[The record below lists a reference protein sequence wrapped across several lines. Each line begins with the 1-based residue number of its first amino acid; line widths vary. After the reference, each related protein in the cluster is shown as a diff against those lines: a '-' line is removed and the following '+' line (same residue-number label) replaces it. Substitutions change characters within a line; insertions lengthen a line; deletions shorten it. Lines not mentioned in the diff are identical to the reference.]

1 MSLRNALIDPNDLPP
16 AEPLRL
22 TPVAPD
28 YARYRLLTLSL
39 RWLVIAILGWA
50 AASDLDAKEPLLAL
64 WPLLLTAVAL
74 LHLGAAW
81 REARSRAWG
90 LRDHDLLY
98 ASGLFQRRL
107 TILPCNRIQH
117 VETASGPL
125 ERRFGLLRVTC
136 FTAGG
141 LSADLVIR
149 GLKTNAAE
157 RVRQYLLGRIHDL
170 DGEAASGPEP
180 ERSQQR
186 ERDPDPA
193 TSS

>member
-1 MSLRNALIDPNDLPP
+1 MSLSNALIDPSELAAP
-16 AEPLRL
+16 EPLRL
-22 TPVAPD
+22 TPVAPA
-28 YARYRLLTLSL
+28 YARYRMLSLSL
-39 RWLVIAILGWA
+39 RWLVAATLIWA
-50 AASDLDAKEPLLAL
+50 AVSEVARNEPMLAL
-64 WPLLLTAVAL
+64 WPLAVTALAV
-74 LHLGAAW
+74 LHFVCAW

-98 ASGLFQRRL
+98 ASGLIQRRL

-125 ERRFGLLRVTC
+125 ERKFGLLRVTC

-149 GLKTNAAE
+149 GLAATDAE

-170 DGEAASGPEP
+170 DPEALPSKQAEH
-180 ERSQQR
+180 EQ
-186 ERDPDPA
+186 DPDPA
-193 TSS
+193 TS

>member
-1 MSLRNALIDPNDLPP
+1 MSLRNALIRPSELAA

-22 TPVAPD
+22 NPVAPA
-28 YARYRLLTLSL
+28 YPRYRVQALSL
-39 RWLVIAILGWA
+39 RWLFAATLAWATIPDLSDGEAMLGFW
-50 AASDLDAKEPLLAL
+50 PLAL
-64 WPLLLTAVAL
+64 LSLAL
-74 LHLGAAW
+74 LHLACAW

-98 ASGLFQRRL
+98 ASGLIQRRL

-117 VETASGPL
+117 VETANGPL

-149 GLKTNAAE
+149 GLDQNDAE
-157 RVRQYLLGRIHDL
+157 RVRQYLLSRIHDL
-170 DGEAASGPEP
+170 DSEAAPALA
-180 ERSQQR
+180 QN
-186 ERDPDPA
+186 PDP
-193 TSS
+193 TPS